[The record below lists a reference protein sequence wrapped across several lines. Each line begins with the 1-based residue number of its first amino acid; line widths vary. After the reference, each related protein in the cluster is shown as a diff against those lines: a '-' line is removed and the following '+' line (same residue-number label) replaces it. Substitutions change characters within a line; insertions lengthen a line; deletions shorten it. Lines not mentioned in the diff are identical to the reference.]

1 MAKQINFNDIDEV
14 KKLPKKS
21 PKRRVAAMAIYLANP
36 HLSVEK
42 VAELL
47 EWPYG
52 TLNDWAAQD
61 GWKKERDE
69 LFEDIKKDVREEIKN
84 EFSYQ
89 LYKVASTLLERI
101 LESVLNPNMKIN
113 DIRELKVAMDTL
125 KENIKIMSS
134 TQLIEEPADKHEHTH
149 EVINKADVL
158 RMLSERKENNGSD

>member
-1 MAKQINFNDIDEV
+1 MAKKVNFNDIEEV

-21 PKRRVAAMAIYLANP
+21 PKRRVAAMAVYMANP

-42 VAELL
+42 VAQLL

-69 LFEDIKKDVREEIKN
+69 LFEDIKKNVREEIKN

-101 LESVLNPNMKIN
+101 LESVLSPNMQIN

-125 KENIKIMSS
+125 KENIKIMST
-134 TQLIEEPADKHEHTH
+134 TQLIDEPTTKHEHSL
-149 EVINKADVL
+149 EVVDKADVL
-158 RMLSERKENNGSD
+158 RVLMEEENNEEE